1 MSFSAVST
9 MLEKTTVLAD
19 AVTAGLEPTKE
30 PEITKLPRRCGVTL
44 KVTDVA
50 PCAVTRAGASAVV
63 DVVMAIALPA
73 GRVVELP
80 NESLWVTVTVS
91 GLPTKVEP
99 EVTTVLG
106 RLNTNWLAAV
116 GVKVT
121 DVEPVTDAPFA
132 VTKNVPAVVTG
143 VAVVNVVEPVVR
155 VEVPM
160 GVPLTLTVTLPEA
173 VVAVLLLAS

>member
-1 MSFSAVST
+1 MS
-9 MLEKTTVLAD
+9 EKITVLAD
-19 AVTAGLEPTKE
+19 AVIAGLEPTKE
-30 PEITKLPRRCGVTL
+30 PEITKLPRAFGVTL
-44 KVTDVA
+44 KETDVA

-80 NESLWVTVTVS
+80 NVSLWVTVTVS
-91 GLPTKVEP
+91 SLSTTEEP
-99 EVTTVLG
+99 EVTTALG
-106 RLNTNWLAAV
+106 RLKTNWLAVA

-143 VAVVNVVEPVVR
+143 VVVTNVVEPVVR

-160 GVPLTLTVTLPEA
+160 VVPLTLTVTLPVA
-173 VVAVLLLAS
+173 VSAVLLLAS